1 MNSRKVKCIKT
12 VKPPSEPVEKFSKGE
27 IYTASL
33 SMCDST
39 LHVHA
44 VNNENNLH
52 GIGQFSF
59 WGLKKDAFFKEHF
72 VFVKSS

>member
-1 MNSRKVKCIKT
+1 MKSHKVECIKT
-12 VKPPSEPVEKFSKGE
+12 VKPVSEPVEKFSKGKV
-27 IYTASL
+27 YPATLSL
-33 SMCDST
+33 CDST

-44 VNNENNLH
+44 INNEKNSH

-72 VFVKSS
+72 VFVKE